1 MSEAAKQSGPIEASP
16 VPASDAV
23 PSKDIAPAGSDA
35 AGASDYDESQIT
47 VLEGLAAVRKRPAM
61 YIGGTGVNGLHHLIY
76 ELVDNAIDEAMAGYC
91 TKILVKLN
99 ADGSCTV
106 LDNGRGIPVGPM
118 KHENPLLN
126 GKPALEVVMTVLH
139 SGGKF
144 DQNAYKVSGGL
155 HGVGVSVVN
164 ALAEW
169 MEVTVERDGKVH
181 SMRFERGD
189 VARELSVIG
198 ETSKSGTKIEFA
210 PDPDI
215 FPEIIFK
222 LDTLGVRL
230 RELAY
235 LNEGLSIEVL
245 DETSGKEM
253 SFCFDDGIKQ
263 FVRHLA
269 GGADPIHRDV
279 ITLKAEDPEQG
290 LACDIALQYSD
301 SYNENILAFANNIK
315 NIDGGM
321 HMSAF
326 KSALTRVANNYAK
339 KNNLVKGSV
348 IPSGDDW
355 REGLTAIISV
365 KVPNPQFESQ
375 TKVRLLNPEVETFVQ
390 QTVNEQLRNFLDENP
405 ADAKKIVQ
413 RGVNAAQAREAAR
426 KARDLARKSVM
437 STGGLPGKL
446 WDCSSKSAEGT
457 EIYLVEGDSAGGSA
471 KQGRDS
477 RTQAILPLKG
487 KILNVEKARIDKMLS
502 HDEIAHIIKA
512 MGCGIGKDEF
522 DVSKRRYDKL
532 IIMTDADVDGS
543 HIRTL
548 LLTFLFRHMRPLI
561 EEGRVYIAQPPLYL
575 LKRGKKE
582 QYVLN
587 ESVMNSM
594 LTDLGLDD
602 TTLLIRDI
610 SDGDGANI
618 DASKVDDK
626 PEREINGAE
635 LRNLLEIL
643 DGIDQNRQ
651 VLERRGIDFKHIAL
665 EESDK
670 DGPLPTIFAE
680 IHSSDAQVA
689 KRRFFHDEA
698 ALTAFRNELTEKH
711 ERVDLIEARHI
722 EVARSNNGNGDDDS
736 EALSDTYIVRHE
748 LSECRILDSLIKK
761 LTDMQIDIADYFKAR
776 EQLVTGELT
785 PARYLLKQGESNPN
799 ELNNLADVL
808 GGVRRLGTSGI
819 TLKRFKGLGEMNAEE
834 LWETTMDRSK
844 RTLRRVTITD
854 DPDDAEQLA
863 LDSQEADRMFH
874 VLMGDSVEERRRFIE
889 ENAINAQN
897 LDV

>member
-1 MSEAAKQSGPIEASP
+1 MSEAAKHPGPIETTS
-16 VPASDAV
+16 V
-23 PSKDIAPAGSDA
+23 PSSDPAPTDA
-35 AGASDYDESQIT
+35 ANPPAKGKAADYDESQIT

-61 YIGGTGVNGLHHLIY
+61 YIGGTGTNGLHHLIY

-106 LDNGRGIPVGPM
+106 VDNGRGIPVGPM
-118 KHENPLLN
+118 KNNANPALN

-144 DQNAYKVSGGL
+144 DQSAYKVSGGL

-189 VARELSVIG
+189 VTRELSVVG
-198 ETSKSGTKIEFA
+198 ETSKSGTRIEFA
-210 PDPDI
+210 PDPQI
-215 FPEIIFK
+215 FPEIVFK

-263 FVRHLA
+263 FVSHLA
-269 GGADPIHRDV
+269 GGAEPIHRDV
-279 ITLKAEDPEQG
+279 IKLKAEDPKQG

-301 SYNENILAFANNIK
+301 SYTENILAFANNIK

-355 REGLTAIISV
+355 REGLTAVISV

-390 QTVNEQLRNFLDENP
+390 QTVNEQLRNFLEENP

-522 DVSKRRYDKL
+522 DVAKRRYDKL

-587 ESVMNSM
+587 ESVMNGM
-594 LTDLGLDD
+594 LTDLGLDE

-610 SDGDGANI
+610 SGGNAAD
-618 DASKVDDK
+618 
-626 PEREINGAE
+626 REIQGDE
-635 LRNLLEIL
+635 LRKLLEIL
-643 DGIDQNRQ
+643 DGIDQHRQ
-651 VLERRGIDFKHIAL
+651 FLERRGIDFKSIVQNHRGEA
-665 EESDK
+665 
-670 DGPLPTIFAE
+670 GQLPTIFAE
-680 IHSSDAQVA
+680 IHSEDDAVA
-689 KRRFFHDEA
+689 ERRFFHDEA
-698 ALTAFRNELTEKH
+698 ALTAYRNDLAQKV
-711 ERVDLIEARHI
+711 ERVDLIEARHMA
-722 EVARSNNGNGDDDS
+722 VARSNNGDEEG

-748 LSECRILDSLIKK
+748 LSECRVLDSLIKRLK
-761 LTDMQIDIADYFKAR
+761 DMQVDIEDYFAAR

-785 PARYLLKQGESNPN
+785 PARYLLKQGEHAPN
-799 ELNNLADVL
+799 ELDNLADVL
-808 GGVRRLGTSGI
+808 AGVRRLGGSGI

-863 LDSQEADRMFH
+863 LDAQEADRMFH

>member
-1 MSEAAKQSGPIEASP
+1 MSEAAKQSDTIETSSVASSDVDPP
-16 VPASDAV
+16 VADATSTV
-23 PSKDIAPAGSDA
+23 EG
-35 AGASDYDESQIT
+35 GDYDESQIT

-61 YIGGTGVNGLHHLIY
+61 YIGGTGINGLHHLIY
-76 ELVDNAIDEAMAGYC
+76 ELVDNAIDEAMAGFC

-106 LDNGRGIPVGPM
+106 IDNGRGIPVGPM
-118 KHENPLLN
+118 KHENPTLN
-126 GKPALEVVMTVLH
+126 GRPALEVVMTVLH

-144 DQNAYKVSGGL
+144 DHNAYKVSGGL

-164 ALAEW
+164 ALAAW
-169 MEVTVERDGKVH
+169 MEVTVQRDGKMH

-189 VARELSVIG
+189 VARELAVTG
-198 ETSKSGTKIEFA
+198 EASNSGTRIEFV

-215 FPEIIFK
+215 FPEVAFR
-222 LDTLGVRL
+222 LDTLAPRL

-235 LNEGLSIEVL
+235 LNEGLSIEII
-245 DETSGKEM
+245 DETLGKEM
-253 SFCFDDGIKQ
+253 AFCFDDGIKQ
-263 FVRHLA
+263 FVRYLA
-269 GGADPIHRDV
+269 GGAEPIHRDV
-279 ITLKAEDPEQG
+279 ITLSAKDDAQG

-301 SYNENILAFANNIK
+301 SYTENILAFANNIK

-355 REGLTAIISV
+355 REGLTAVISV

-390 QTVNEQLRNFLDENP
+390 QTVNEQLRNFLEENP
-405 ADAKKIVQ
+405 ADAKKLVQ

-446 WDCSSKSAEGT
+446 WDCSSKSAENT

-575 LKRGKKE
+575 LKKGKQE
-582 QYVLN
+582 TYVLN
-587 ESVMNSM
+587 ESVMNAT
-594 LTDLGLDD
+594 LTDLGLAD
-602 TTLLIRDI
+602 TTLLIRD
-610 SDGDGANI
+610 GDERQ
-618 DASKVDDK
+618 VQDK
-626 PEREINGAE
+626 E
-635 LRNLLEIL
+635 LRELLEIL
-643 DGIDQNRQ
+643 DGIDQHRHI
-651 VLERRGIDFKHIAL
+651 LERRGISFESIVL
-665 EESDK
+665 EHR
-670 DGPLPTIFAE
+670 GNQGNLPTIFAE
-680 IHSSDAQVA
+680 IHCDDTDVA
-689 KRRFFHDEA
+689 SRQFFHDDA
-698 ALTAFRNELTEKH
+698 ALATFRTGLGRSH
-711 ERVDLIEARHI
+711 DRVDLIEARHI
-722 EVARSNNGNGDDDS
+722 AIARSRNGNGDD
-736 EALSDTYIVRHE
+736 EGEELSDCYIVRHE
-748 LSECRILDSLIKK
+748 LSECRILDSLIKR
-761 LTDMQIDIADYFKAR
+761 LDEMQIKIGDYFLIR
-776 EQLVTGELT
+776 EQLVTGELS
-785 PARYLLKQGESNPN
+785 PAKYLLRQREHEPVDL
-799 ELNNLADVL
+799 ENLAEVL
-808 GGVRRLGTSGI
+808 AGVRQLGSSGI
-819 TLKRFKGLGEMNAEE
+819 SLKRFKGLGEMNAEE
-834 LWETTMDRSK
+834 LWETTMDRSR

-863 LDSQEADRMFH
+863 IDSQEADRMFH

>member
-1 MSEAAKQSGPIEASP
+1 MSEAAKHSGPIETSA
-16 VPASDAV
+16 VPTSEVAPDSAVVASDT
-23 PSKDIAPAGSDA
+23 GE
-35 AGASDYDESQIT
+35 GGGDYDESQIT

-76 ELVDNAIDEAMAGYC
+76 EVVDNAIDEAMAGYC

-99 ADGSCTV
+99 ADGSCTIV
-106 LDNGRGIPVGPM
+106 DNGRGIPVGPM

-144 DQNAYKVSGGL
+144 DQNSYKVSGGL

-169 MEVTVERDGKVH
+169 LEVTVERDGKTH

-198 ETSKSGTKIEFA
+198 ETSTSGTRIEFA

-215 FPEIIFK
+215 FPEIVFK

-235 LNEGLSIEVL
+235 LNEGLSIEVV

-263 FVRHLA
+263 FVTHLA
-269 GGADPIHRDV
+269 GGAEPIHRDV
-279 ITLKAEDPEQG
+279 IKLKAEDPEQG

-301 SYNENILAFANNIK
+301 SYSENILAFANNIK

-355 REGLTAIISV
+355 REGLTAVVSV

-390 QTVNEQLRNFLDENP
+390 QTVNEQLRNFLEENP

-587 ESVMNSM
+587 ESVMNDM
-594 LTDLGLDD
+594 LTDLGLDE
-602 TTLLIRDI
+602 TSLLVRDVA
-610 SDGDGANI
+610 SGNGA
-618 DASKVDDK
+618 
-626 PEREINGAE
+626 EREIQGDE
-635 LRNLLEIL
+635 LRRLLEIL
-643 DGIDQNRQ
+643 DGIDEHRQ
-651 VLERRGIDFKHIAL
+651 FLERRGIDFKSIVLNNREGGH
-665 EESDK
+665 
-670 DGPLPTIFAE
+670 LPTIFAE
-680 IHSSDAQVA
+680 VHSEDSNVA
-689 KRRFFHDEA
+689 DRRFFHDDA
-698 ALTAFRNELTEKH
+698 ALAAFRDELAEKC

-722 EVARSNNGNGDDDS
+722 AVARTNNGDDDAD
-736 EALSDTYIVRHE
+736 ALSDTYIVRHE
-748 LSECRILDSLIKK
+748 LSECRVLDSLISR
-761 LTDMQIDIADYFKAR
+761 LTELQIDIADYFAVR

-785 PARYLLKQGESNPN
+785 PAQYLLKQGTHEPN
-799 ELNNLADVL
+799 ELDNLADVL
-808 GGVRRLGTSGI
+808 AGVRRLGSSGI
-819 TLKRFKGLGEMNAEE
+819 SLKRFKGLGEMNAEE

-863 LDSQEADRMFH
+863 LDAQEADRMFH